1 MANQVKKVN
10 NVAITDIKNIN
21 GQTDANIKELNTQ
34 EFTGLSAGTWSSS
47 SASISTARTRFYSA
61 LGSTRTAMAI
71 IGGLNTSGLTG
82 RLSSEEEY
90 DGSGDSISSGQ
101 SIGISGIMGG
111 AGSATSAVVVGG
123 TNNGSYLGQR
133 NAYEFGSGSWSSVT
147 NPTKV
152 VGQGHYCGGTSESDI
167 MMLGGTVSG
176 DCDLDNTRSESWD
189 GSSWTV
195 ETAFAGSTYGPNGG
209 YGGGAGHNDFRM
221 ACGYYDQDTSGCSRA
236 SGRQNYSYD
245 GSSWSDDGDATI
257 DSSSSWG
264 GGTTNSFAFSQFN
277 SSGSASTYLFDGS
290 AWSTGGANS
299 NDRYAANQSNQT
311 TNIDMASFAGGAGTG
326 YGDASTTISLF
337 DR

>member
-1 MANQVKKVN
+1 MANEVKKVN

-34 EFTGLSAGTWSSS
+34 EFTGLSAGTWSAS

-147 NPTKV
+147 NPSKV
-152 VGQGHYCGGTSESDI
+152 VGQ
-167 MMLGGTVSG
+167 
-176 DCDLDNTRSESWD
+176 
-189 GSSWTV
+189 
-195 ETAFAGSTYGPNGG
+195 
-209 YGGGAGHNDFRM
+209 
-221 ACGYYDQDTSGCSRA
+221 
-236 SGRQNYSYD
+236 
-245 GSSWSDDGDATI
+245 
-257 DSSSSWG
+257 
-264 GGTTNSFAFSQFN
+264 
-277 SSGSASTYLFDGS
+277 
-290 AWSTGGANS
+290 
-299 NDRYAANQSNQT
+299 
-311 TNIDMASFAGGAGTG
+311 
-326 YGDASTTISLF
+326 
-337 DR
+337 